1 MKTRLPRLLFVA
13 AVLILSAF
21 PATRLAATTC
31 EERVYADCM
40 TFCSG
45 VAQEGRCDFYASQA
59 CLCMRF
65 PADCPVCY

>member
-1 MKTRLPRLLFVA
+1 MKPRFLRLVFAL
-13 AVLILSAF
+13 LILISA
-21 PATRLAATTC
+21 LAVNVSASSC
-31 EERVYADCM
+31 EEQVYQDCL

-59 CLCMRF
+59 CLCWRA